1 MSNSPIFALIDCN
14 NFYAS
19 CERIF
24 QPKLA
29 NKPIVVLSN
38 NDGCIIARSNEA
50 KDLGIEMGAPLFKF
64 RDLIKQK
71 KVAVFSSNYTL
82 YGDISNR
89 VMNSL
94 AMMIPDLE
102 IYSIDEAFL
111 RLENIGF
118 GDIFEICKD
127 MRYKIN
133 KWLGIPTS
141 IGIAPTKTLAKIAN
155 RIAKK
160 NIDNLGIN
168 HVCDLRDLQL
178 QLQVL
183 AKTKIEDIWGIGK
196 GLTQKLNSIGI
207 FNGLELRNAD
217 SKLVRKIIGV
227 IGERIVYELRG
238 VSCISL
244 EEIKSKKNILSSK
257 SFGRN
262 VFKKSDL
269 HEAISNYAVRACQKM
284 RFQKTKAQAIHV
296 YIRTNPFSSTKQ
308 YCQGKTYSFTQPTN
322 DVCEIIKSAIKII
335 DEIYLQGYAYK
346 KAGIMLIDLV
356 DENYLQY
363 DLFSQSPSQTTSHL
377 LSQNFSKNTSQN
389 FEGNS
394 RSEIIQ
400 QTMEKI
406 NQTFSKNSIFYAIQG
421 TKRNW
426 EMQCNQRSN
435 HYTTNID
442 ELVKIY

>member
-1 MSNSPIFALIDCN
+1 MLNSPIFALVDCN

-24 QPKLA
+24 QPHLT
-29 NKPIVVLSN
+29 NKPIIVLSN

-71 KVAVFSSNYTL
+71 NVAVFSSNYTL

-94 AMMIPDLE
+94 TMMIPDLE

-111 RLENIGF
+111 RLDNIAF
-118 GDIFEICKD
+118 GDSFKICSEV
-127 MRYKIN
+127 RCKIN

-155 RIAKK
+155 KIAKK
-160 NIDNLGIN
+160 NIDNLAPN
-168 HVCDLRDLQL
+168 HVCDLQNLEL

-238 VSCISL
+238 VSCLAL
-244 EEIKSKKNILSSK
+244 EEIKSRKNILSSK
-257 SFGRN
+257 SFGKN
-262 VFKKSDL
+262 VFLKSEL
-269 HEAISNYAVRACQKM
+269 QEAISNYALRACQKM
-284 RFQKTKAQAIHV
+284 RLQKTKAQAIYV
-296 YIRTNPFSSTKQ
+296 YIRTNPFSSANQ
-308 YCQGKTYSFTQPTN
+308 YCQGKTYSFNWPTN
-322 DVCEIIKSAIKII
+322 NVSEIIKSAIKII

-363 DLFSQSPSQTTSHL
+363 NLFSQASST
-377 LSQNFSKNTSQN
+377 NSK
-389 FEGNS
+389 
-394 RSEIIQ
+394 SEIIQ

-406 NQTFSKNSIFYAIQG
+406 NKTFTKNSIFYAIQG
-421 TKRNW
+421 VKRNW

-442 ELVKIY
+442 ELVKIF

>member
-1 MSNSPIFALIDCN
+1 MSNSPIFALVDCN

-24 QPKLA
+24 QPNLI

-71 KVAVFSSNYTL
+71 NVAVFSSNYTL

-89 VMNSL
+89 VMKSL

-111 RLENIGF
+111 RLDNIGF
-118 GDIFEICKD
+118 AEIFKLCED
-127 MRYKIN
+127 VRFKIN
-133 KWLGIPTS
+133 KWIGIPTS

-155 RIAKK
+155 KIAKK
-160 NIDNLGIN
+160 NIDNLAIN
-168 HVCDLRDLQL
+168 HVCDLRNLELQIKI
-178 QLQVL
+178 L
-183 AKTKIEDIWGIGK
+183 AKTKIQDIWGIGK

-207 FNGLELRNAD
+207 FSGLDLRNAD
-217 SKLVRKIIGV
+217 PKQVRKIIGV

-238 VSCISL
+238 VSCLGL
-244 EEIKSKKNILSSK
+244 EEIKSRKNILSSK

-262 VFKKSDL
+262 VFFKNEL

-284 RFQKTKAQAIHV
+284 RLQKTKAQAIYV
-296 YIRTNPFSSTKQ
+296 YIRTNPFSSTNQ
-308 YCQGKTYSFTQPTN
+308 YCQGKTYSFSQPTN
-322 DVCEIIKSAIKII
+322 DVCEIIKSAVKII
-335 DEIYLQGYAYK
+335 DEIYIQGYAYK
-346 KAGIMLIDLV
+346 KAGIMLIDLI

-363 DLFSQSPSQTTSHL
+363 DLFSQSL
-377 LSQNFSKNTSQN
+377 EKNSK
-389 FEGNS
+389 
-394 RSEIIQ
+394 SEIIQ

-406 NQTFSKNSIFYAIQG
+406 NQTFTKNSIFYAIQG

-442 ELVKIY
+442 ELVLIS

>member
-1 MSNSPIFALIDCN
+1 MSNSSIFALIDCN

-24 QPKLA
+24 QPHLA
-29 NKPIVVLSN
+29 KKPIVVLSN

-64 RDLIKQK
+64 RELIKQK

-89 VMNSL
+89 VMKSL

-111 RLENIGF
+111 RLDNIGF
-118 GDIFEICKD
+118 EEIFKLCEDIRF
-127 MRYKIN
+127 KIH

-155 RIAKK
+155 KIAKK
-160 NIDNLGIN
+160 NIDNLAIN
-168 HVCDLRDLQL
+168 HVCDLRNLELQIKI
-178 QLQVL
+178 L
-183 AKTKIEDIWGIGK
+183 AKTKIQDIWGIGK

-207 FNGLELRNAD
+207 FNGLDLRNAD
-217 SKLVRKIIGV
+217 PKQVRKIIGV
-227 IGERIVYELRG
+227 IGERIIYELRG
-238 VSCISL
+238 VSCLGL
-244 EEIKSKKNILSSK
+244 EEIKSRKNILSSK

-262 VFKKSDL
+262 VFFKNEL
-269 HEAISNYAVRACQKM
+269 QEAISNYAVRACQKM
-284 RFQKTKAQAIHV
+284 RSQKTKAQAIYV
-296 YIRTNPFSSTKQ
+296 YIRTNPFSSTNQ
-308 YCQGKTYSFTQPTN
+308 YCQGKTYSFSQPTN
-322 DVCEIIKSAIKII
+322 NVNEIIKQAVKII
-335 DEIYLQGYAYK
+335 DEIYIQGYAYK
-346 KAGIMLIDLV
+346 KAGIILLDLI

-363 DLFSQSPSQTTSHL
+363 DLFSAQSPSD
-377 LSQNFSKNTSQN
+377 KK
-389 FEGNS
+389 
-394 RSEIIQ
+394 SEILQ

-406 NQTFSKNSIFYAIQG
+406 NQNFSKNSIFYAIQG
-421 TKRNW
+421 VKRNW

-435 HYTTNID
+435 HYTTDIN
-442 ELVKIY
+442 ELVQIN

>member
-1 MSNSPIFALIDCN
+1 MSNSSIFALIDCN

-24 QPKLA
+24 QPHLA
-29 NKPIVVLSN
+29 KKPIVVLSN

-64 RDLIKQK
+64 RELIKQK

-89 VMNSL
+89 VMKSL

-111 RLENIGF
+111 RLDNIGF
-118 GDIFEICKD
+118 EEIFKLCEDIRF
-127 MRYKIN
+127 KIH

-160 NIDNLGIN
+160 NIAKKNIAKKNIDNLAIN
-168 HVCDLRDLQL
+168 HVCDLRNFELQL
-178 QLQVL
+178 KVL

-196 GLTQKLNSIGI
+196 GLTHKLNSIGI
-207 FNGLELRNAD
+207 FSGLELRNAD
-217 SKLVRKIIGV
+217 PKQVRKIIGV

-244 EEIKSKKNILSSK
+244 EEIKSRKNILSSK

-262 VFKKSDL
+262 VFLKSDL

-284 RFQKTKAQAIHV
+284 RFQKTKAQAIYV
-296 YIRTNPFSSTKQ
+296 YIRTNPFSSTNQ
-308 YCQGKTYSFTQPTN
+308 YCQGKTYSFNQPTN
-322 DVCEIIKSAIKII
+322 NVSEIIKCAIKII

-346 KAGIMLIDLV
+346 KAGIMLIDLI

-363 DLFSQSPSQTTSHL
+363 DLFSNQLPSD
-377 LSQNFSKNTSQN
+377 KK
-389 FEGNS
+389 
-394 RSEIIQ
+394 SEIIQ

-406 NQTFSKNSIFYAIQG
+406 NQTFTKNSIFYATQG
-421 TKRNW
+421 IKRNW
-426 EMQCNQRSN
+426 EMQCNQRSK
-435 HYTTNID
+435 HYTTSIA
-442 ELVKIY
+442 ELAQIF